1 MLSPSSRMIIINLCL
16 LTQPNHC
23 IYINIYESRNCGI
36 LLWFDSSSYSTWFV
50 QLLLPGV
57 SANNELLAGTGFGF
71 ASKNND
77 SKIIRILQ
85 IWDFTDS
92 YRWTVNTK

>member
-1 MLSPSSRMIIINLCL
+1 MSFDSTEPLYL
-16 LTQPNHC
+16 H
-23 IYINIYESRNCGI
+23 IYIYESRNCGF
-36 LLWFDSSSYSTWFV
+36 LLWFDLSSYLTWFV

-57 SANNELLAGTGFGF
+57 SANNELLAGIGFGF

-77 SKIIRILQ
+77 SRIIRTLQ
-85 IWDFTDS
+85 IWDFTDL